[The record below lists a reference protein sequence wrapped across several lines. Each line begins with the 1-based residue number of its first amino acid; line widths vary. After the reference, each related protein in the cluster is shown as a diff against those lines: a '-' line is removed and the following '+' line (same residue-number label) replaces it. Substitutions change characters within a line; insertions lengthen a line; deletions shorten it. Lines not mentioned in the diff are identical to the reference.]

1 MGKLKYEITKTE
13 YQNVMHLR
21 KIIKNKA
28 NVFLEKLSEEYKDDI
43 ILLIC
48 DGASWHKSKGLKIA
62 QNVVISNI
70 PPYTP
75 EMNPIEQIWKQ
86 LRQMGFKNE
95 IFKTLQDVMDRL
107 CDTINDLTKKM
118 VKSITLRDWIE
129 HIKYYNS

>member
-1 MGKLKYEITKTE
+1 MTWESFFL
-13 YQNVMHLR
+13 VMP
-21 KIIKNKA
+21 NCNTQVM

-48 DGASWHKSKGLKIA
+48 DGASWHKSKGLKIP
-62 QNVVISNI
+62 QNIVISNI

-75 EMNPIEQIWKQ
+75 EMNPIEQICKQ
-86 LRQMGFKNE
+86 LRKMGFKNE

-107 CDTINDLTKKM
+107 CDTISDLKKM

>member
-1 MGKLKYEITKTE
+1 MGKLKYEITQTE

-48 DGASWHKSKGLKIA
+48 VGASWHKSKGLKIP
-62 QNVVISNI
+62 QNIVISNI

-75 EMNPIEQIWKQ
+75 EMKPIEQIWKQ
-86 LRQMGFKNE
+86 LRQPGFKNE

-107 CDTINDLTKKM
+107 CDTINDLTKK
-118 VKSITLRDWIE
+118 W
-129 HIKYYNS
+129 

>member
-1 MGKLKYEITKTE
+1 MK
-13 YQNVMHLR
+13 
-21 KIIKNKA
+21 
-28 NVFLEKLSEEYKDDI
+28 
-43 ILLIC
+43 
-48 DGASWHKSKGLKIA
+48 
-62 QNVVISNI
+62 
-70 PPYTP
+70 
-75 EMNPIEQIWKQ
+75 PIEQIWKQ